1 MNKRYWEHEPIK
13 GMKEYYDSDDW
24 FGVETLWFFAKIL
37 GIILILGVF
46 FLFSLLAK

>member
-24 FGVETLWFFAKIL
+24 FSVVILWFLARIL
-37 GIILILGVF
+37 GIAIIVGVF
-46 FLFSLLAK
+46 LLFSLLA